1 MIRMKKLTDY
11 GIVILTHFA
20 REDREL
26 QHTARS
32 VCEATRLPQPTVSKL
47 LKLLTRQGLLIS
59 QRGANGGY
67 SLAVEPQSVTVASI
81 IEALEGPIGI
91 TECSLK
97 EGTGCGDVGYC
108 QLSAHWPHINLAVR
122 TALAA
127 ITLSDI
133 SRTFSQDYGIQGQ
146 RPVSVAQD

>member
-11 GIVILTHFA
+11 GIVILAHLA
-20 REDREL
+20 REEREMK
-26 QHTARS
+26 HTARS

-47 LKLLTRQGLLIS
+47 LKLLTRRNFLIS
-59 QRGANGGY
+59 HRGANGGY
-67 SLAVEPQSVTVASI
+67 SLAVEPQSVTVAAI

-91 TECSLK
+91 TECSVEK
-97 EGTGCGDVGYC
+97 GTVCEDQDHC

-122 TALAA
+122 TALVA

-133 SRTFSQDYGIQGQ
+133 SRSLPRDPAIQDE
-146 RPVSVAQD
+146 RSVSVAQD